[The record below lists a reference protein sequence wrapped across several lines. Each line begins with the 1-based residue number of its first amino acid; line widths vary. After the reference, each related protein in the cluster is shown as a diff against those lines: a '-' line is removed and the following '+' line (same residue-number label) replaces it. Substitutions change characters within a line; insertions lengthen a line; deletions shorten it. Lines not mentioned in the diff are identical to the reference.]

1 VGTYGRMGVGTC
13 RRIGVSW
20 NERHRLEVFDG
31 KCRLFCVWA
40 GFLLV
45 KGTSLGFSFLSGNE
59 QQTGAQTYP

>member
-1 VGTYGRMGVGTC
+1 MAGAWLPAKKLTEKLDLRGR
-13 RRIGVSW
+13 R
-20 NERHRLEVFDG
+20 

-45 KGTSLGFSFLSGNE
+45 KGTPLGFSFLSGNE